1 MIPWVWGQEEELTT
15 VMRELFG
22 GDSSL
27 RKKKKYLD
35 CEIVAQMQKF
45 SNLSNYMLK
54 CTNVM
59 KYKLHL
65 NNNAKRKKG
74 KP

>member
-1 MIPWVWGQEEELTT
+1 MIPWVWGQEEEWTT

-27 RKKKKYLD
+27 RKKKYLD

>member
-1 MIPWVWGQEEELTT
+1 
-15 VMRELFG
+15 
-22 GDSSL
+22 
-27 RKKKKYLD
+27 
-35 CEIVAQMQKF
+35 MQKF

-65 NNNAKRKKG
+65 NNNAKRKKD
-74 KP
+74 KPQDRTKYLQFTCMTKDWYPEYIKNSYKSVRRQ